1 MLSRRDYYIAIK
13 EQSKRKRKAYASR
26 GILEFGRVYFP
37 QYFTLPSPKVHLDIY
52 RELEEITKPNLKH
65 MTGYRKAYALPRGCA
80 KSTILDFLFPLYCI
94 CFQIKKYLLI
104 ISASQTLANVF
115 LEAIK
120 DELEFNEQIIED
132 FGHLKGDLWRADAFL
147 TSTGI
152 KVEALGAGT
161 KIRGRK
167 NGAYRPD
174 LVVFDDLETD
184 EGVRSAEQR
193 KKLSDWFFKACL
205 KVGTPKTD
213 FVFLG
218 TVLHHDAL
226 LVNVLHN
233 PTFKAKRYSA
243 VLSFAERQDLWQ
255 EWEEVL
261 TDLNNPN
268 RLDDAKAF
276 YEANKQAMDEGVE
289 VLWEDKYS
297 YYDLMLMKCTEGVAS
312 FNTEMMNIPQS
323 EEDMIFNPSW
333 FSYFNIEDIN
343 VGKLDLFMAL
353 DIALGKSNGDFTAL
367 TVLGLDKKTGQMYVI
382 ESIVKRLKP
391 DMTIKLVC
399 DTVKFYKDAY
409 KKLPKVLGV
418 ETVAFQSYFKDN
430 LRKELMQKGLY
441 VNIQGLKNTENKL
454 VRIERLQPEIRNG
467 YIKFQHNQKLLL
479 EQLEQYPKGKHDD
492 APDSLEMARR
502 LASKVA
508 GGLIQK

>member
-1 MLSRRDYYIAIK
+1 MISKKEYFLALK
-13 EQSKRKRKAYASR
+13 EQARRKRVAYASK
-26 GILEFGRVYFP
+26 GILQFGQVYFP
-37 QYFTLPSPKVHLDIY
+37 QYFTLPSPQVHLDIY
-52 RELEEITKPNLKH
+52 SELEEITKPSKQLVGH
-65 MTGYRKAYALPRGCA
+65 RKAYALPRGCA

-94 CFQIKKYLLI
+94 CFGIKKYILI

-120 DELEFNEQIIED
+120 DELEFNEQLIED
-132 FGHLKGDLWRADAFL
+132 FGKLRGDLWRADAFL

-152 KVEALGAGT
+152 KVESLGAGT

-167 NGAYRPD
+167 NGSYRPD

-193 KKLSDWFFKACL
+193 KKLSDWFYKACL

-233 PTFKAKRYSA
+233 PTFKSKRYSA

-255 EWEEVL
+255 EWEEIL
-261 TDLNNPN
+261 TELANPN
-268 RLDDAKAF
+268 RLEDAKAF
-276 YEANKQAMDEGVE
+276 YEERKEEMDKGVK

-297 YYDLMLMKCTEGVAS
+297 YYDLMLMKCTEGVSS

-323 EEDMIFNPSW
+323 EEDMVFNPAW
-333 FSYFNIEDIN
+333 FSYFEESEIN
-343 VGKLDLFMAL
+343 VSKLDIFMAL
-353 DIALGKSNGDFTAL
+353 DIALGKTNGDFTAL
-367 TVLGLDKKTGQMYVI
+367 TVLGLDKKTGQMYVLD
-382 ESIVKRLKP
+382 SIVKRLKP
-391 DMTIKLVC
+391 DMTIELVC
-399 DTVKFYKDAY
+399 QTVKFYKDTY

-430 LRKELMQKGLY
+430 LRKELMKRGLY

-454 VRIERLQPEIRNG
+454 VRIERLQPEIKNG
-467 YIKFQHNQKLLL
+467 YIKFKAKQKLLL
-479 EQLEQYPKGKHDD
+479 EQLEQFPRGKHDD

-502 LASKVA
+502 IASKIA